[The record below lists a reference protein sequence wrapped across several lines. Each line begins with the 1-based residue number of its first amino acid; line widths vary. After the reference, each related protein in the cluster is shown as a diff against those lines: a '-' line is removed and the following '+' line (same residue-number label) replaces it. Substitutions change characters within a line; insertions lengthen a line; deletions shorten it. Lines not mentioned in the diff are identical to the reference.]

1 MAHAFPCDLLALALP
16 SGVTAWDRATGT
28 QASAADLADALA
40 ALKPRRG
47 ARVVVVSSSLFT
59 QHVRLDAVRTAAL
72 DSGELEGALFYEVE
86 PFCGVPREAA
96 VLAADRLAAGEWR
109 VTVADRAELA
119 ALRDRAA
126 AARCRFAG
134 AAALPP
140 GLSATD
146 PAAVAAALFPGDAP
160 PTSLLQPPRGGI
172 PPRALAILSAA
183 VSAAILLLF
192 AADALWLDARTR
204 RLRPDLA
211 ESEALSAAVARTR
224 QAMQTDLAAVRA
236 IETARA
242 RREAALAALAA
253 GRDRWPALLSALAD
267 AAGDAVVI
275 RSIDAEDGGS
285 SGAPASALV
294 RGLAATPADAAA
306 AMARLA
312 GALRP
317 SGWQLQPGTVEER
330 PGAAAAAFAFRA
342 VPVPLPEDP

>member
-1 MAHAFPCDLLALALP
+1 MAHAFPFDLLALVHA

-28 QASAADLADALA
+28 VASASDLADALA

-47 ARVVVVSSSLFT
+47 ARVVVVSSALFT

-96 VLAADRLAAGEWR
+96 VLAADRLAPGEWR

-119 ALRDRAA
+119 ALRDRTA

-140 GLSATD
+140 GLPATD
-146 PAAVAAALFPGDAP
+146 PATVAAALFPGDAP
-160 PTSLLQPPRGGI
+160 PASLLQPSRGGI
-172 PPRALAILSAA
+172 SPRTLVLLSAT

-192 AADALWLDARTR
+192 AADALWLDARAR
-204 RLRPDLA
+204 RLRPA
-211 ESEALSAAVARTR
+211 VAASEALAAEASRVRR
-224 QAMQTDLAAVRA
+224 DLQTDLDAVRA

-242 RREAALAALAA
+242 RREAALAALAT

-275 RSIDAEDGGS
+275 RSIDAEDGDT

-317 SGWQLQPGTVEER
+317 SGWRLQPGAVEER